1 MSFITIFTATKPFTD
16 PHINTIQR
24 NAIQS
29 WLHLEGVQVLLFGN
43 EAGMAEV
50 AAEYGIRH
58 YPGVP
63 CTETGAPL
71 ISAMF
76 QTARSETDSD
86 LLMIVNADIL
96 LMPDLLEACRQVM
109 SLEYRFLLLSQR
121 WDLDVR
127 EPLDFSNGWVERLK
141 NRLDSQGVVHPPLGS
156 DYFIVPRDCFTD
168 IPDFA
173 IGRSGWDNWMI
184 YHAMEQ
190 GMPAVDISPTAMVV
204 HQNHDYSHLPGG
216 KPPYHMAESDRN
228 RALAG
233 GRKNLYLILDTNT
246 QLVQGRLARAPMSTA
261 RLLRKIELSL
271 YPKKG
276 NLRGWRRL
284 VVRRLRRMR
293 RDIDQ
298 GA

>member
-1 MSFITIFTATKPFTD
+1 MSFITIFTATKPFTN
-16 PHINTIQR
+16 PHIDTIQR

-29 WLHLEGVQVLLFGN
+29 WLQLEEAQVLLFGN

-50 AAEYGIRH
+50 ASEYGVRH
-58 YPGVP
+58 YPEVP

-76 QTARSETDSD
+76 ETARSETDSP

-96 LMPDLLEACRQVM
+96 LMPDLLVACRQVM
-109 SLEYRFLLLSQR
+109 SLEERFLLLGQR

-127 EPLDFSNGWVERLK
+127 APLDFSNGWVERLK
-141 NRLDSQGVVHPPLGS
+141 DCLKSQGVVHPPLGS
-156 DYFIVPRDCFTD
+156 DYFITPRNCFTD

-190 GMPAVDISPTAMVV
+190 GIPAVDISPTAMVV

-216 KPPYHMAESDRN
+216 KPPYHMAESERN

-233 GRKNLYLILDTNT
+233 GRKNLYLILDTNI
-246 QLVQGRLARAPMSTA
+246 RLANGRIAKAPFSMA
-261 RLLRKIELSL
+261 RLLRKVELSL
-271 YPKKG
+271 YPQEGK
-276 NLRGWRRL
+276 LRGLRRL
-284 VVRRLRRMR
+284 AVRRLRRMR
-293 RDIDQ
+293 REIDQ
-298 GA
+298 GV

>member
-1 MSFITIFTATKPFTD
+1 MSFITIFTATKPFTN

-29 WLHLEGVQVLLFGN
+29 WLSLQGSQVLLFGN

-76 QTARSETDSD
+76 ETARNQTDSP

-96 LMPDLLEACRQVM
+96 LMPDLLQACRQMM
-109 SLEYRFLLLSQR
+109 SLEDRFLLLSQR
-121 WDLDVR
+121 WDLEVR
-127 EPLDFSNGWVERLK
+127 APMDFSNGWVERLRAQLK
-141 NRLDSQGVVHPPLGS
+141 SQGVVHPPLGS
-156 DYFIVPRDCFTD
+156 DYFIVPRGCFTD

-184 YHAMEQ
+184 YHAMER
-190 GMPAVDISPTAMVV
+190 GIPAVDISPTAMVV

-246 QLVQGRLARAPMSTA
+246 QLVDGRLARTPVSMA

-271 YPKKG
+271 YPKQGK
-276 NLRGWRRL
+276 LLGWRRL
-284 VVRRLRRMR
+284 AVRRLRRMR

-298 GA
+298 GV